1 MRIATNFLAVVL
13 VLAVGTTVARA
24 QITGGPGG
32 GGPPGGSAQDSDIVG
47 HLTCSGTNGGS
58 INIDVTGYLLD
69 LQQTLNIGSQSS
81 GAGAGKVTFS
91 DVTVEILAQDFVQ
104 VVGDMSSRQSFQSCE
119 LKAYNADGLTLK
131 FALVSPTEVKLLGG
145 TSDRDAQDSAGRQ
158 VSPPVVRVTLSYG
171 AVQIMSNG
179 GNGTPVGVIGSSGS
193 SSVSGGWDQI
203 KNLSGVTQ

>member
-1 MRIATNFLAVVL
+1 M
-13 VLAVGTTVARA
+13 
-24 QITGGPGG
+24 
-32 GGPPGGSAQDSDIVG
+32 G
-47 HLTCSGTNGGS
+47 HLTCSGTNGGG

-69 LQQTLNIGSQSS
+69 LQQAQTLNIGSQSS

-104 VVGDMSSRQSFQSCE
+104 VVGDMSSKQSFQSCE

-158 VSPPVVRVTLSYG
+158 VPPPVVRVTLSYG
-171 AVQIMSNG
+171 ALQIMSNG

-203 KNLSGVTQ
+203 KNLPGVTQ